1 MVSLDWNTEIL
12 VPDTRT
18 TSFELIVGVDITD
31 ITTNKPLPL
40 HLGVSFVFGGFMGWG
55 LVATECFKNI
65 ALTGLRLQVSLQA
78 SLFLSKSFLSL
89 GLDQVYTPSH

>member
-31 ITTNKPLPL
+31 ITTNVLL
-40 HLGVSFVFGGFMGWG
+40 YQ
-55 LVATECFKNI
+55 N
-65 ALTGLRLQVSLQA
+65 LRLA
-78 SLFLSKSFLSL
+78 
-89 GLDQVYTPSH
+89 

>member
-65 ALTGLRLQVSLQA
+65 ALTGLRLQVSL
-78 SLFLSKSFLSL
+78 FFSKSFLSL
-89 GLDQVYTPSH
+89 GLDQVYSHST